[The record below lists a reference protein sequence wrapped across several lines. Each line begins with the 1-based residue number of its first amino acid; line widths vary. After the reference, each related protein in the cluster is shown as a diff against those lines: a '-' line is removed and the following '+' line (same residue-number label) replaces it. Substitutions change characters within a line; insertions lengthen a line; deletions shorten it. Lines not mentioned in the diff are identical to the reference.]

1 MFSKNSVSLIG
12 NLTRDSETSFTTNNV
27 SVTKFTVVTEHSFK
41 KNDNWEKKSSFHNV
55 VAFNLN
61 QFALDYIKKGRKV
74 NVDGRIEYNEYE
86 KDGKKT
92 YFTNIV
98 LEKIVLLS
106 YEKSEAPETKKE
118 DDTDLPF

>member
-12 NLTRDSETSFTTNNV
+12 NLTKDPETSFTTNNV
-27 SVTKFTVVTEHSFK
+27 SVTKFTVVTEHSYK
-41 KNDNWEKKSSFHNV
+41 KNDNWDKKASFHNV

-61 QFALDYIKKGRKV
+61 QFALDYLKKGRKI

-106 YEKSEAPETKKE
+106 YEKPETPAPETK
-118 DDTDLPF
+118 DDLPF